1 MLNRFLPENCFVMG
15 NTSVLELLPAVFQH
29 AIDIVYFEN

>member
-1 MLNRFLPENCFVMG
+1 MG

-29 AIDIVYFEN
+29 AIDIVYFED